1 MADEINGTSRQSTV
15 ASRRQS
21 VTLRNNITDTALIFE
36 GGGMRASYT
45 SGFLNTL
52 LENSLYFDYAA
63 GISAGA
69 SNTVNY
75 LSRDTKRAKKSFVD
89 LVLEPEFGGW
99 RSFIKGEGYFR
110 AHYIYE
116 ETHYPDAALPL
127 DFETFKSNPARLR
140 IGAFEM
146 DNGRMHYFTKND
158 INTVH
163 DLAKIV
169 RSSSTLPIFMLPTR
183 FQGKTYLDG
192 GLNSGIALDI
202 AKKDGYKKFFIVLS
216 RPRGFRKAPFKLPV
230 IIKAYFRKQPHL
242 ADSLLN
248 SHKKYNQTLD
258 ELEELENE
266 GRAFLVCPETM
277 PVTSMETNY
286 AKLEESYKLGYAQGK
301 RDLPHWKEFLEVK

>member
-1 MADEINGTSRQSTV
+1 
-15 ASRRQS
+15 
-21 VTLRNNITDTALIFE
+21 VTLVNNITDAALIFE

-52 LENSLYFDYAA
+52 LENGLYFDYVA

-99 RSFIKGEGYFR
+99 RSFFRGEGYFR

-127 DFETFKSNPARLR
+127 DFETFMANPARLR

-146 DNGRMHYFTKND
+146 GSGRMHYFTKKD
-158 INTVH
+158 INTVR
-163 DLAKIV
+163 DLVKIV
-169 RSSSTLPIFMLPTR
+169 RASSTLPFFMLPAE

-192 GLNSGIALDI
+192 GLNSGIALEI
-202 AKKDGYKKFFIVLS
+202 AKKDGFKKFFIVLS

-230 IIKAYFRKQPHL
+230 IIKAYFRNHPHL
-242 ADSLLN
+242 ADALLN
-248 SHKKYNQTLD
+248 SYIKYNQILD
-258 ELEELENE
+258 ELYELENK

-286 AKLEESYKLGYAQGK
+286 DKLEESYKLGYAQGK
-301 RDLPHWKEFLEVK
+301 RDLPRWKEFLEVK

>member
-1 MADEINGTSRQSTV
+1 M
-15 ASRRQS
+15 
-21 VTLRNNITDTALIFE
+21 TLTNNITDTALIFE

-52 LENSLYFDYAA
+52 LENGLYFNYVA

-75 LSRDTKRAKKSFVD
+75 LSRDTERAKKSFVD

-116 ETHYPDAALPL
+116 ETHYPDAALPF
-127 DFETFKSNPARLR
+127 DFETFMANPAQVRF
-140 IGAFEM
+140 GAFEM
-146 DNGRMHYFTKND
+146 DSGRVRYFTKDD
-158 INTVH
+158 IRTVH
-163 DLAKIV
+163 DLVKIV
-169 RSSSTLPIFMLPTR
+169 RSSSTLPFFMLPTE

-192 GLNSGIALDI
+192 GLNGSIALDI
-202 AKKDGYKKFFIVLS
+202 ARQDGFNKFFVVLS
-216 RPRGFRKAPFKLPV
+216 RPKGFRKGPFKLPGL
-230 IIKAYFRKQPHL
+230 IKAFFRKHPHL
-242 ADSLLN
+242 VNAMLS
-248 SHKKYNQTLD
+248 SHEKYNQTLD

-277 PVTSMETNY
+277 PVKNMETNY
-286 AKLEESYKLGYAQGK
+286 NKLQESYRLGYAQGR
-301 RDLPHWKEFLEVK
+301 RDLPYWKKFLEVE